1 MLVIEGKQGKI
12 QQLNV
17 LLETNNFDLDRTVMF
32 LYKKDVLILNS
43 NIRIINMDSNRDAAA
58 AHIDFKNNRD
68 IFSDYDNVVFFL
80 DVEEI
85 NKESFAQIEW
95 MTKKRFIVLLQND
108 SLKEVS
114 SYEVR

>member
-17 LLETNNFDLDRTVMF
+17 LLETNNFDLDRTLML

-43 NIRIINMDSNRDAAA
+43 NIHIINMDNNRDATA
-58 AHIDFKNNRD
+58 AHIDFKNNKD
-68 IFSDYDNVVFFL
+68 IFNDYDNVVFFL
-80 DVEEI
+80 DVAEI

-95 MTKKRFIVLLQND
+95 MTKKKFIILLQNND
-108 SLKEVS
+108 LKEVS
-114 SYEVR
+114 CYEVK